1 MVCFRTMMSDL
12 EKAMLAIVQ
21 IFHKYS
27 RHKCKLKKADLKDL
41 INNEMSQFIM
51 KIHDKD
57 TLDMLFSDLDQNGDR
72 EIDFQ
77 EFIPLIAMVTS
88 ACHDLFTADHH

>member
-1 MVCFRTMMSDL
+1 MLSDL
-12 EKAMLAIVQ
+12 EKAMLTIVQ

-27 RHKCKLKKADLKDL
+27 RHKCKLKKADLKLL

-51 KIHDKD
+51 KIQDRD
-57 TLDMLFSDLDQNGDR
+57 TLDMLFSDLDQNRDR

-88 ACHDLFTADHH
+88 ACNDLFMGVHH